1 MEAVIT
7 KAEEQMVQDKLIKGM
22 KNKDLAEVL
31 AAEVDKGKL
40 GIPKNILTGQGMGRI
55 LMNRQ
60 GESCARLTGRFVTS
74 VRVLVTLP
82 RCAKVGRRMSRAT
95 PWP

>member
-7 KAEEQMVQDKLIKGM
+7 KAEEQMVQDKVIKGM
-22 KNKDLAEVL
+22 KNEDLAEVL

-60 GESCARLTGRFVTS
+60 GESCARLMGDLLQV
-74 VRVLVTLP
+74 
-82 RCAKVGRRMSRAT
+82 
-95 PWP
+95 